1 MRIQMGVIRLCPK
14 RLRDPKRAKKDQKWC
29 LLTRDGK
36 RLLGRH
42 RTKGSAQSQER
53 LIEMKRHGK
62 KTRVAGS
69 CGLGAN
75 KKKGTSDWIAQAV
88 VIKKTHPRVSTPEE
102 AWDAGIRVLR
112 AGF

>member
-75 KKKGTSDWIAQAV
+75 KKKGTSDWKWRTV
-88 VIKKTHPRVSTPEE
+88 T
-102 AWDAGIRVLR
+102 
-112 AGF
+112 